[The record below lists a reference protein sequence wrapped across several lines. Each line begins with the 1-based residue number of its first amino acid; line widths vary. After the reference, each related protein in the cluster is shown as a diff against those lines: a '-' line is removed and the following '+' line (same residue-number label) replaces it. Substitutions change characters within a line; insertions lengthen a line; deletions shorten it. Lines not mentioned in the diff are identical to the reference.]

1 MTDIV
6 DKATRSR
13 MMSGIK
19 GKDTQP
25 ELRVRKELHKLG
37 FRYKLHQKGMP
48 GKPDLVFPKYKAI
61 LFING
66 CFWHGHDCHLFKYPA
81 TQKEFWREK
90 INKTKETDSR
100 NISLLIK
107 DGWRVLEIWECS
119 LKGSEK
125 IGLEEVIYHTTTWLV
140 SECNFLEIRGITRN
154 KLNE

>member
-48 GKPDLVFPKYKAI
+48 
-61 LFING
+61 
-66 CFWHGHDCHLFKYPA
+66 
-81 TQKEFWREK
+81 
-90 INKTKETDSR
+90 
-100 NISLLIK
+100 
-107 DGWRVLEIWECS
+107 EI
-119 LKGSEK
+119 GRAH
-125 IGLEEVIYHTTTWLV
+125 V
-140 SECNFLEIRGITRN
+140 
-154 KLNE
+154 

>member
-1 MTDIV
+1 MTDVV

-25 ELRVRKELHKLG
+25 ELRIRKELHKLG

-90 INKTKETDSR
+90 INKTKETDAR
-100 NISLLIK
+100 NISLLMK
-107 DGWRVLEIWECS
+107 DGWRVLNIWECS

-125 IGLEEVIYHTTTWLV
+125 IGLEEVIYRTTTWLV
-140 SECNFLEIRGITRN
+140 SKCIFLEIRGITRN
-154 KLNE
+154 

>member
-1 MTDIV
+1 MTDVV

-90 INKTKETDSR
+90 INKTKETDAR
-100 NISLLIK
+100 NISLLMK
-107 DGWRVLEIWECS
+107 DGWRVLNIWECS

-125 IGLEEVIYHTTTWLV
+125 IGLEEVIYRTTTWLV
-140 SECNFLEIRGITRN
+140 SKCIFLEIRGITRN
-154 KLNE
+154 

>member
-1 MTDIV
+1 MTDVV

-25 ELRVRKELHKLG
+25 ELRIRKELHKLG

-61 LFING
+61 LFINA

-90 INKTKETDSR
+90 INKTKETDAR
-100 NISLLIK
+100 NISLLMK
-107 DGWRVLEIWECS
+107 DGWRVLNIWECS

-125 IGLEEVIYHTTTWLV
+125 IGLEEVIYRTTTWLV
-140 SECNFLEIRGITRN
+140 SKCIFLEIRGITRN
-154 KLNE
+154 